1 MIIARAQNGDLADA
15 GWLSIKVGTSTRTF
29 TFSLETVHRASVL
42 APRALPAL
50 PIDSGDSSSIVL
62 DPLKRLDSGIAAV
75 ALREL
80 RKSGL

>member
-1 MIIARAQNGDLADA
+1 M
-15 GWLSIKVGTSTRTF
+15 F

-42 APRALPAL
+42 APRALPAC
-50 PIDSGDSSSIVL
+50 PIDRGDSSSIVL